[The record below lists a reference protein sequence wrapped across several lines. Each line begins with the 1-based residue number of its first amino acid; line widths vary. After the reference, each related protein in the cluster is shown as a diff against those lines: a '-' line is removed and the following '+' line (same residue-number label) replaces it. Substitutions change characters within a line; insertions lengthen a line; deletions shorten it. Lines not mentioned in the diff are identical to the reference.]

1 MVGSIWNWWGRWVT
15 QPTYTAQLQLSCF
28 FSWYDQLMIWFSAD
42 FQLILIRLV
51 GSAGSKRGDSSQRDT
66 QLSSSNSWFSASTIR
81 SLNSLM
87 KLYCFTDWT
96 ALGPRSSRIC
106 VITYKD
112 KIYKILYSC
121 NNITATLIQISGLF
135 YFGSLSKTNHHMMD
149 DPVNSFSF

>member
-1 MVGSIWNWWGRWVT
+1 MGCFEISIICNSKVSLNQTWCNISKNLGWQNLKSVRQVSH
-15 QPTYTAQLQLSCF
+15 PTYLHSTVTAQLF

-87 KLYCFTDWT
+87 KLYWKCYFHYQKFDILSH
-96 ALGPRSSRIC
+96 AIFLSSHYRNMF
-106 VITYKD
+106 V
-112 KIYKILYSC
+112 
-121 NNITATLIQISGLF
+121 Q
-135 YFGSLSKTNHHMMD
+135 
-149 DPVNSFSF
+149 